1 MIVRRGSIVDK
12 QTKVN
17 EDGGMATSKQ
27 AADHGE
33 AVPALVRRERMAEL
47 IARRGFVR
55 VTELSEVFSV
65 SEVTVRS
72 DLAVLDEADQA
83 RRVHGGAVPRGVT
96 ARETSFEES
105 LEASAS
111 DKQAIGRVAASLVNS
126 GQSILLDVGTTTLAV
141 AQALKERTDLED
153 LVIITNGLHIA
164 LELESEIP
172 RFTVIVTGGAL
183 RPLQHSL
190 VQPLARAVLDQVHAD
205 LAILGCN
212 GVDVSGGITNVNLP
226 EAEVK
231 QLMVAAAE
239 RVIVVADASKLGR
252 ISLGTIAPLDQV
264 DLLVTSDGA
273 DPALVDELSA
283 AGVEVLTA

>member
-1 MIVRRGSIVDK
+1 MVTTRHAPDSGD
-12 QTKVN
+12 
-17 EDGGMATSKQ
+17 
-27 AADHGE
+27 
-33 AVPALVRRERMAEL
+33 AVPAPVRRRRMADL
-47 IARRGFVR
+47 IAGRGFVR
-55 VTELSEVFSV
+55 VSELADVFAV

-72 DLAVLDEADQA
+72 DLAALDDDGALL
-83 RRVHGGAVPRGVT
+83 RVHGGAMPRDGRQ
-96 ARETSFEES
+96 RESSFEES
-105 LEASAS
+105 LESSAQA
-111 DKQAIGRVAASLVNS
+111 KQAIGRLAASVVSS

-153 LVIITNGLHIA
+153 LVIITNGLNIA

-212 GVDVSGGITNVNLP
+212 GVDVVGGVTNVNLP

-239 RVIVVADASKLGR
+239 RIVVVADASKLGSV
-252 ISLGTIAPLDQV
+252 SLGTIASLDRV

-273 DPALVDELSA
+273 DPALVADILA

>member
-1 MIVRRGSIVDK
+1 MTVQHAREG
-12 QTKVN
+12 
-17 EDGGMATSKQ
+17 E
-27 AADHGE
+27 E
-33 AVPALVRRERMAEL
+33 AVPAVLRRQRIAEL

-55 VTELSEVFSV
+55 VAELAALFGV

-72 DLAVLDEADQA
+72 DLAALDDGENI
-83 RRVHGGAVPRGVT
+83 RRVHGGAVPRE
-96 ARETSFEES
+96 ARNRESSFEES
-105 LEASAS
+105 LEASAQ
-111 DKQAIGRVAASLVNS
+111 DKQAIGRLAASLVQS

-172 RFTVIVTGGAL
+172 RFTVVVTGGAL

-205 LAILGCN
+205 MAILGCN
-212 GVDVSGGITNVNLP
+212 GVDIAHGVTNINLP

-231 QLMVAAAE
+231 QLMVAVAE

-252 ISLGTIAPLDQV
+252 VSLGTVAPLERV
-264 DLLVTSDGA
+264 DLILTSDGA
-273 DPALVDELSA
+273 DPALVAELTA
-283 AGVEVLTA
+283 AGVGVLTA

>member
-1 MIVRRGSIVDK
+1 MTVQHAREG
-12 QTKVN
+12 
-17 EDGGMATSKQ
+17 E
-27 AADHGE
+27 E
-33 AVPALVRRERMAEL
+33 AVPAVLRRQRIAEL

-55 VTELSEVFSV
+55 VAELAALFGV

-72 DLAVLDEADQA
+72 DLAALDDGENI
-83 RRVHGGAVPRGVT
+83 RRVHGGAVPRE
-96 ARETSFEES
+96 ARNRESSFEES
-105 LEASAS
+105 LEASAQ
-111 DKQAIGRVAASLVNS
+111 DKQAIGRLAASLVQS

-205 LAILGCN
+205 MAILGCN
-212 GVDVSGGITNVNLP
+212 GVDIAHGVTNINLP

-231 QLMVAAAE
+231 QLMVAVAE

-252 ISLGTIAPLDQV
+252 VSLGTVAPLERV
-264 DLLVTSDGA
+264 DLILTSDGA
-273 DPALVDELSA
+273 DPALVAELTA
-283 AGVEVLTA
+283 AGVGVLTA

>member
-1 MIVRRGSIVDK
+1 M
-12 QTKVN
+12 
-17 EDGGMATSKQ
+17 
-27 AADHGE
+27 
-33 AVPALVRRERMAEL
+33 PAIVRRERMAEL
-47 IARRGFVR
+47 VGRRGFVR
-55 VTELSEVFSV
+55 VAELSTLFGV

-72 DLAVLDEADQA
+72 DLAALDGESI
-83 RRVHGGAVPRGVT
+83 RRVHGGAVPRD
-96 ARETSFEES
+96 ARDRESSFEES
-105 LEASAS
+105 LEASAH
-111 DKQAIGRVAASLVNS
+111 DKQAIGRLAASLVSS

-153 LVIITNGLHIA
+153 LVVITNGLHIA

-205 LAILGCN
+205 VAILGCN
-212 GVDVSGGITNVNLP
+212 GVDVAHGVTNVNLP

-231 QLMVAAAE
+231 QLMVAAAK
-239 RVIVVADASKLGR
+239 RVVVVADASKLGR
-252 ISLGTIAPLDQV
+252 VSLGTIASLDRV
-264 DLLVTSDGA
+264 DLILTSDGA
-273 DPALVDELSA
+273 DPALVADLSA

>member
-1 MIVRRGSIVDK
+1 
-12 QTKVN
+12 
-17 EDGGMATSKQ
+17 MATSKQ
-27 AADHGE
+27 AADAGD
-33 AVPALVRRERMAEL
+33 AVPALVRRERMADL

-55 VTELSEVFSV
+55 VSELSEVFSV

-72 DLAVLDEADQA
+72 DLAALDDGDEI
-83 RRVHGGAVPRGVT
+83 RRVHGGAVRRGAR

-105 LEASAS
+105 LEASAQ
-111 DKQAIGRVAASLVNS
+111 DKRAIGRVAASLVGS
-126 GQSILLDVGTTTLAV
+126 GQSVLLDVGTTTLAV

-190 VQPLARAVLDQVHAD
+190 VHPLARAVLDQVHAD
-205 LAILGCN
+205 VAILGCN
-212 GVDVSGGITNVNLP
+212 GVDVAGGVTNVNLP

-252 ISLGTIAPLDQV
+252 VSLGTIAALDSV

-273 DPALVDELSA
+273 DPALVAELSA

>member
-1 MIVRRGSIVDK
+1 MTAPADRTSGIDTDETVPAIVRR
-12 QTKVN
+12 Q
-17 EDGGMATSKQ
+17 
-27 AADHGE
+27 
-33 AVPALVRRERMAEL
+33 RMADL

-55 VTELSEVFSV
+55 VADLSEAFAV

-72 DLAVLDEADQA
+72 DLAALGDDALI
-83 RRVHGGAVPRGVT
+83 RRVHGGAVPREAP
-96 ARETSFEES
+96 AREVSFEES
-105 LEASAS
+105 LEASAH
-111 DKQAIGRVAASLVNS
+111 DKQAIGRLAASLVSS

-141 AQALKERTDLED
+141 AQALTARTDLED
-153 LVIITNGLHIA
+153 LIIITNGLNIA

-212 GVDVSGGITNVNLP
+212 GVDVRHGITNVNLP

-231 QLMVAAAE
+231 QLMVDAAE

-252 ISLGTIAPLDQV
+252 VSLGTIASLDRV
-264 DLLVTSDGA
+264 DLVVTSDGA
-273 DPALVDELSA
+273 DPALVADLSA
-283 AGVEVLTA
+283 AGVDVLTA

>member
-1 MIVRRGSIVDK
+1 MTVR
-12 QTKVN
+12 
-17 EDGGMATSKQ
+17 Q
-27 AADHGE
+27 AREGEE
-33 AVPALVRRERMAEL
+33 AVPAVLRRQRIAEL

-55 VTELSEVFSV
+55 VAELAALFGV

-72 DLAVLDEADQA
+72 DLSALDDGENI
-83 RRVHGGAVPRGVT
+83 RRVHGGAVPRE
-96 ARETSFEES
+96 ARDRESSFEES
-105 LEASAS
+105 LEASAQ
-111 DKQAIGRVAASLVNS
+111 DKQAIGRLAASLVQS

-205 LAILGCN
+205 MAILGCN
-212 GVDVSGGITNVNLP
+212 GVDVAHGVTNINLP

-231 QLMVAAAE
+231 QLMVAVAE

-252 ISLGTIAPLDQV
+252 VSLGTIAPLERV
-264 DLLVTSDGA
+264 DLILTSDGA
-273 DPALVDELSA
+273 DPALVAELTA
-283 AGVEVLTA
+283 AGVGVLTA

>member
-1 MIVRRGSIVDK
+1 
-12 QTKVN
+12 
-17 EDGGMATSKQ
+17 MATSKQ
-27 AADHGE
+27 DAEIGE
-33 AVPALVRRERMAEL
+33 ALPAFVRRERMADL
-47 IARRGFVR
+47 IGRRGFVR
-55 VTELSEVFSV
+55 VSELSDVFSV

-72 DLAVLDEADQA
+72 DLAALDDGNDI
-83 RRVHGGAVPRGVT
+83 RRVHGGAVPRGAR

-105 LEASAS
+105 LEASVQ
-111 DKQAIGRVAASLVNS
+111 DKRAIGRVAASLVSS
-126 GQSILLDVGTTTLAV
+126 GQSVLLDVGTTTLAV
-141 AQALKERTDLED
+141 AQALKERSDLED

-190 VQPLARAVLDQVHAD
+190 VHPLARAVLDQVHAD
-205 LAILGCN
+205 VAIVGCN
-212 GVDVSGGITNVNLP
+212 GVDVAGGVTNVNLP

-252 ISLGTIAPLDQV
+252 VSLGTIAALDSV

-273 DPALVDELSA
+273 DPALVAELAA

>member
-1 MIVRRGSIVDK
+1 MSVQQDHRGG
-12 QTKVN
+12 
-17 EDGGMATSKQ
+17 E
-27 AADHGE
+27 E
-33 AVPALVRRERMAEL
+33 AVPAILRRQRMAEL

-55 VTELSEVFSV
+55 VAELSNLFGV
-65 SEVTVRS
+65 SGVTVRS
-72 DLAVLDEADQA
+72 DLAALDESDDI
-83 RRVHGGAVPRGVT
+83 RRVHGGAVPRELRG
-96 ARETSFEES
+96 RESSFEES
-105 LEASAS
+105 LEASAQ
-111 DKQAIGRVAASLVNS
+111 DKQAIGRLAASLVDS

-141 AQALKERTDLED
+141 AQALKERSDLED
-153 LVIITNGLHIA
+153 VVIITNGLHIA

-205 LAILGCN
+205 VAIVGCN
-212 GVDVSGGITNVNLP
+212 GVDVAHGVTNVNLP

-239 RVIVVADASKLGR
+239 RVIVVAVASKLGR
-252 ISLGTIAPLDQV
+252 VSLGTIAPLDRV
-264 DLLVTSDGA
+264 DVIVTNDGA
-273 DPALVDELSA
+273 DPTLVTDLSA

>member
-1 MIVRRGSIVDK
+1 MTVQHAREG
-12 QTKVN
+12 
-17 EDGGMATSKQ
+17 E
-27 AADHGE
+27 E
-33 AVPALVRRERMAEL
+33 AVPAVLRRQRIAEL

-55 VTELSEVFSV
+55 VAELAALFGV

-72 DLAVLDEADQA
+72 DLAALDDGENI
-83 RRVHGGAVPRGVT
+83 RRVHGGAVPRE
-96 ARETSFEES
+96 ARDRESSFEES
-105 LEASAS
+105 LEASAQ
-111 DKQAIGRVAASLVNS
+111 DKQAIGRLAASLVQS

-172 RFTVIVTGGAL
+172 RFTVVVTGGAL

-205 LAILGCN
+205 MAILGCN
-212 GVDVSGGITNVNLP
+212 GVDIAHGVTNINLP

-231 QLMVAAAE
+231 QLMVAVAE

-252 ISLGTIAPLDQV
+252 VSLGTVAPLERV
-264 DLLVTSDGA
+264 DLILTSDGA
-273 DPALVDELSA
+273 DPALVAELTA
-283 AGVEVLTA
+283 AGVGVLTA

>member
-1 MIVRRGSIVDK
+1 MASPAHGPDGEDALPAVLRR
-12 QTKVN
+12 Q
-17 EDGGMATSKQ
+17 
-27 AADHGE
+27 
-33 AVPALVRRERMAEL
+33 RMAEL

-55 VTELSEVFSV
+55 VSELADVFGV

-72 DLAVLDEADQA
+72 DLAALGESKDI
-83 RRVHGGAVPRGVT
+83 RRVHGGAVPRE
-96 ARETSFEES
+96 APDRESSFEES

-111 DKQAIGRVAASLVNS
+111 HKQAIGTLAASLVSS

-141 AQALKERTDLED
+141 AQALKKRTDLED
-153 LVIITNGLHIA
+153 VVIITNGLHIA

-205 LAILGCN
+205 VAILGCN
-212 GVDVSGGITNVNLP
+212 GVDVASGVTNVNLP

-252 ISLGTIAPLDQV
+252 ASLGTIAPLSRV
-264 DLLVTSDGA
+264 DLLVTSEGA
-273 DPALVDELSA
+273 EPALVADLSA
-283 AGVEVLTA
+283 AGVEILTA